1 MRRNAQHP
9 FLRTAKVRDLKSRTF
24 AGNCPSILKDAA
36 TLVSFTRSAHSSD
49 FPLGFGGPDRVRTD
63 DLFHA
68 MEARSQLRHRPIAFI
83 LRHENTTPVVPGRK
97 TIG

>member
-1 MRRNAQHP
+1 MSLDPETFGGAGAFAGQITRNAELI
-9 FLRTAKVRDLKSRTF
+9 FSWGV
-24 AGNCPSILKDAA
+24 
-36 TLVSFTRSAHSSD
+36 
-49 FPLGFGGPDRVRTD
+49 GGPDRVRTD

-97 TIG
+97 TIGYPKISVNLQLFLLTPS